1 MLLSSGDVDLM
12 VRVESSQDGDS
23 VMSLSMWRFAVPSTM
38 LLQNWDNVSL
48 QCRNTVAH
56 ITRAHFGGVGGR
68 QETCKIFSTHLCQS
82 QTIGKD
88 QNL

>member
-1 MLLSSGDVDLM
+1 MVLSFGDVGLM
-12 VRVESSQDGDS
+12 VRAELSQDGDS
-23 VMSLSMWRFAVPSTM
+23 VMPPSMWLSTVPSTM

-48 QCRNTVAH
+48 QCRNTVTH
-56 ITRAHFGGVGGR
+56 INKGSFGGK

-82 QTIGKD
+82 QTVGKD